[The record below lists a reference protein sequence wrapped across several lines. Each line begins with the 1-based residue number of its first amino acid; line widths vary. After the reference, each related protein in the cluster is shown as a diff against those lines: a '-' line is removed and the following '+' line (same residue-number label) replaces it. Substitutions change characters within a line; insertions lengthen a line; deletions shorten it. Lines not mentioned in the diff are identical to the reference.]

1 MIKIMTKSTKKK
13 GDALQESLPYIVNMI
28 CSRAHDYSM
37 KKLFTLDITKIVLQQ
52 ERNNESKLNA
62 YFLNEKVQIK
72 SLATHRI

>member
-1 MIKIMTKSTKKK
+1 MIKIMTKVQKKK
-13 GDALQESLPYIVNMI
+13 GDALQESLPYIVNML
-28 CSRAHDYSM
+28 CSKADYSM
-37 KKLFTLDITKIVLQQ
+37 IKLFTLNITKIVLQQ